1 MNSRNAGDPDH
12 RTIAVVGFSARSA
25 AQCAKRQ
32 GFVVIAVDACAD
44 RDLFSQCQKHFRLDD
59 PKWPDVFN
67 ASHPGVP
74 LLLTGGMEHRTDCVD
89 RCHSIANR
97 GGPDGKQL
105 SAMRT
110 LDNWEKWAVSSELGW
125 PATFRKIQD
134 FTMFRDRL
142 AGKDWLLKPFNSA
155 GGIGIIDLTNA
166 VLLSDQLHPKT
177 AKAYIQKRLPGVA
190 IGVTFLSSEFGSTVV
205 GAAAAWSPESK
216 PTTSH
221 YKYCGS
227 YGPIPLTDEQID
239 RLQRFAGSVGRESGL
254 LGLWQ
259 ADFLVHHG
267 SLTLLEINPRW
278 SASMDILDVC
288 LDLGLVEMHFDCVC
302 KNLSQ
307 AAFEQ
312 VRMKACK
319 RARESIES
327 MMGKL
332 VVYAPNAFTV
342 SQAQSDHWWANR
354 WECDVKSRRNRCQFA
369 DIPLAGTEVAI
380 GDPIL
385 TVLNSGSS
393 RESILCNLQKAKS
406 AVESSQG
413 GN

>member
-1 MNSRNAGDPDH
+1 MNSRNGCNPLH

-32 GFVVIAVDACAD
+32 GLEVIAVDTCAD
-44 RDLFSQCQKHFRLDD
+44 RDLVSQCQKHYRLGD
-59 PKWPDVFN
+59 PKWPDDLN

-74 LLLTGGMEHRTDCVD
+74 LLLTGGMEHRIRWVD
-89 RCHSIANR
+89 QCHSIAKR

-105 SAMRT
+105 SAMRS

-125 PATFRKIQD
+125 PATYRKIQD
-134 FTMFRDRL
+134 FTKFPDRL
-142 AGKDWLLKPFNSA
+142 AGSDWLLKPFNSA
-155 GGIGIIDLTNA
+155 GGIGVIDLTNA
-166 VLLSDQLHPKT
+166 VFLNDQLHQKP
-177 AKAYIQKRLPGVA
+177 AEAYIQKRLPGVA
-190 IGVTFLSSEFGSTVV
+190 IGITFLSSEFGTALV
-205 GAAAAWSPESK
+205 GAAAAWSPDTR
-216 PTTSH
+216 PTKSR
-221 YKYCGS
+221 YIYRGS

-259 ADFLVHHG
+259 ADFLVHYG

-288 LDLGLVEMHFDCVC
+288 LDLRLVEMHYECIC

-307 AAFEQ
+307 AAHEQ
-312 VRMKACK
+312 FAMKACK

-342 SQAQSDHWWANR
+342 SQAQSDHWWKNR
-354 WECDVKSRRNRCQFA
+354 WECDVKTRRNRSQFA
-369 DIPLAGTEVAI
+369 DIPMAGTEVEI

-385 TVLNSGSS
+385 TVVTSGRSH
-393 RESILCNLQKAKS
+393 ESILRELQTAKS
-406 AVESSQG
+406 VVERS
-413 GN
+413 